1 MSFVDT
7 GIVAMKTVTLMLGGL
22 ITYFAYRASRRTDSV
37 ALQAL
42 TLGFAVITG
51 GSILAGALNQ
61 LADLRLQLSVLI
73 QSVTTALGFAIIT
86 YSLYVE
92 E

>member
-7 GIVAMKTVTLMLGGL
+7 GIVAMKTITLMLGGL

-37 ALQAL
+37 ALRAL

-51 GSILAGALNQ
+51 GAILAGALNQ
-61 LADLRLQLSVLI
+61 FAGLRLQLSVLI
-73 QSVTTALGFAIIT
+73 QSVATALGFAIIT